1 MADVE
6 KIKSMTH
13 KERTEL
19 FLNYDRLFTKIE
31 NLYRS
36 SKGEEHKAYSK
47 VLDVIADMAVEIV
60 RCKDCKHYRKHPN
73 SSNGLCYAHT
83 QPYDDEQIL
92 RGLQVVRIIMKPDG
106 FCSYGERKE
115 VQE

>member
-13 KERTEL
+13 EERTEL

-47 VLDVIADMAVEIV
+47 VLDVISDMAVEIV
-60 RCKDCKHYRKHPN
+60 RCKDCKHF
-73 SSNGLCYAHT
+73 HT
-83 QPYDDEQIL
+83 
-92 RGLQVVRIIMKPDG
+92 KPDY
-106 FCSYGERKE
+106 CSKLAIDVEEDFYCR
-115 VQE
+115 